1 MTTALI
7 CSHDHL
13 IRALY
18 DAKAALKDASSAYVT
33 ADHNYKSCCSDRD
46 AKSYDLIALAKVRD
60 DAHDAL
66 CHVEKTYDAIHA
78 VCTKLNLI

>member
-1 MTTALI
+1 MTTALT

-18 DAKAALKDASSAYVT
+18 DAKAALKIASSDYVT
-33 ADHNYKSCCSDRD
+33 ADHNYKACCSDRD
-46 AKSYDLIALAKVRD
+46 ARSYDLIALAKVRD

-66 CHVEKTYDAIHA
+66 CHIEKTYDGIHA
-78 VCTKLNLI
+78 LCTRLAII

>member
-18 DAKAALKDASSAYVT
+18 DAKAALKDAAAECKT
-33 ADHNYKSCCSDRD
+33 ADHNYKACCSDAGAKFYDLEPLAAVRD
-46 AKSYDLIALAKVRD
+46 AAEENYHR
-60 DAHDAL
+60 
-66 CHVEKTYDAIHA
+66 VEKTYDAIHA

>member
-1 MTTALI
+1 MTTALT

-18 DAKAALKDASSAYVT
+18 DAKAALKDACSEYVT
-33 ADHNYKSCCSDRD
+33 ADNNYKACCSDRD

-66 CHVEKTYDAIHA
+66 CHIEKTYDGIHA
-78 VCTKLNLI
+78 LCTTLAII

>member
-18 DAKAALKDASSAYVT
+18 DAKAALKEASSAYVT
-33 ADHNYKSCCSDRD
+33 ADHNYKACCSDRD
-46 AKSYDLIALAKVRD
+46 AKMYHLEPLSKIRD
-60 DAHDAL
+60 DAHDEL
-66 CHVEKTYDAIHA
+66 CKVEKTYDGIHA
-78 VCTKLNLI
+78 LCTKLEII

>member
-1 MTTALI
+1 MTTALT

-18 DAKAALKDASSAYVT
+18 DAKAALKEASADYVT
-33 ADHNYKSCCSDRD
+33 ADHNYKACCSDPDARSYHIEPLIAARD
-46 AKSYDLIALAKVRD
+46 AAEENYYR
-60 DAHDAL
+60 
-66 CHVEKTYDAIHA
+66 VEKTYDAIHA

>member
-1 MTTALI
+1 MTTALT

-18 DAKAALKDASSAYVT
+18 DAKAALKDAAAECKT
-33 ADHNYKSCCSDRD
+33 ADHNYKSCCSDMD
-46 AKSYDLIALAKVRD
+46 ARSYDLKRMVAACTAAD
-60 DAHDAL
+60 EHYYQ
-66 CHVEKTYDAIHA
+66 VEKTYDAIHA

>member
-18 DAKAALKDASSAYVT
+18 DAKAALKDAAAECKT
-33 ADHNYKSCCSDRD
+33 ADHNYKSCCSDLD

-66 CHVEKTYDAIHA
+66 CHIEKTYDGIHA
-78 VCTKLNLI
+78 LCTTLAII

>member
-18 DAKAALKDASSAYVT
+18 DAKAAPKDAASACKT
-33 ADHNYKSCCSDRD
+33 ADHNYKSCCSDPD
-46 AKSYDLIALAKVRD
+46 AKHYHVKPLI
-60 DAHDAL
+60 DACSAADEHYYQ
-66 CHVEKTYDAIHA
+66 VEKTYDAIHA

>member
-18 DAKAALKDASSAYVT
+18 DAKAALKDAAAECKT
-33 ADHNYKSCCSDRD
+33 ADHNYKACCSDTGAKFYNLEPLAAVRD
-46 AKSYDLIALAKVRD
+46 AAEENYHR
-60 DAHDAL
+60 
-66 CHVEKTYDAIHA
+66 VEKTYDAIHA

>member
-1 MTTALI
+1 MTTALT

-18 DAKAALKDASSAYVT
+18 DAKAALKDASADYVT
-33 ADHNYKSCCSDRD
+33 ADHNYKACCSDHD
-46 AKSYDLIALAKVRD
+46 ARSYDLIALAKVRD

-78 VCTKLNLI
+78 VCTKLNLL